1 MFALF
6 GAAGQA
12 LYNAADAR
20 NSSLSQSRSE
30 NSMKNSWLNSKWSPM
45 KVLSDSEYENMLR
58 EKLLKVEAEIALVDE
73 NIEALRGE
81 ERDMA
86 VAAKKD
92 GKEAGEATGK

>member
-1 MFALF
+1 M
-6 GAAGQA
+6 
-12 LYNAADAR
+12 
-20 NSSLSQSRSE
+20 
-30 NSMKNSWLNSKWSPM
+30 
-45 KVLSDSEYENMLR
+45 LSDSEYENMLR

-92 GKEAGEATGK
+92 RKEAGEATGK